1 MKYLLLRENNWKLN
15 LFLYK
20 KYKEAVINRMELNW
34 CNEDIKIPAPLNKV
48 KIPKKICKKTTSP
61 KINIGLNKITILFLY
76 TVKAIVI

>member
-1 MKYLLLRENNWKLN
+1 
-15 LFLYK
+15 
-20 KYKEAVINRMELNW
+20 MELNW

-76 TVKAIVI
+76 TVKVIII